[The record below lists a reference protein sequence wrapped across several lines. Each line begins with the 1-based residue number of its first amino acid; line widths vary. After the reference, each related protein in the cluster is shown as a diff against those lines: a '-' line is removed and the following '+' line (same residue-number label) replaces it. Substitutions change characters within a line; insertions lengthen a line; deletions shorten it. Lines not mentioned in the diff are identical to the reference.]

1 MLSLRRTITQEEWK
15 MVRYIRTR
23 SGLWLSRRE
32 NARLIFFTGDLNY
45 GMPYPMNSTITL
57 VYISDDIIM
66 LAA

>member
-32 NARLIFFTGDLNY
+32 NARLIFFTGDLN
-45 GMPYPMNSTITL
+45 STITL

-66 LAA
+66 LTA